1 MAKETIVGVLIF
13 AAFASVIP
21 LIFEHWLKI
30 TKGTIKLIGI
40 LAAVLV
46 GSLILVLFGELAR
59 WLFGSLGVIL
69 LLVWLFIAL
78 FIPKR

>member
-13 AAFASVIP
+13 AAFVSVIP
-21 LIFEHWLKI
+21 LIVEHWLKI
-30 TKGTIKLIGI
+30 TKGAIKLIGI

-59 WLFGSLGVIL
+59 WLFGGLGVIL
-69 LLVWLFIAL
+69 LLLWLFIAI
-78 FIPKR
+78 FFPKR